1 MNGRKVQERNMEKRV
16 LVVGATGILGGTVCA
31 RLRADGWQVRALAR
45 AGSSAEKVKRLTA
58 SGVEV
63 VEGDLKDRGSLDRAC
78 IGVPAVVS
86 TASSTLSRQAGDSIE
101 TVDRDGQ
108 LQLVDAAAAAA
119 VRRFVLVSFPPI
131 SVPFPLQDAKRA
143 VEERLKAS
151 GMSYTILQPTV
162 FMDVWLSPAL
172 GFDIAGGTAQIF
184 GGGDRPISWIA
195 VQDVARFTVAA
206 LTAPGAENA
215 VLQLGGPEALTP
227 LEVVRQAEQV
237 TGKKMTLTRVPEE
250 AVRGQYQSA
259 SDPLQKSFAA
269 LTLSLIEGSEID
281 MQPAMSRIPLKGM
294 RTVGQYL
301 RGE

>member
-1 MNGRKVQERNMEKRV
+1 MEKRV
-16 LVVGATGILGGTVCA
+16 LVAGATGILGGDVCA
-31 RLRADGWQVRALAR
+31 RLRAEGWHVRGLTR
-45 AGSSAEKVKRLTA
+45 AGSSAEKVKRLIA
-58 SGVEV
+58 AGVEL

-78 IGVPAVVS
+78 SGVAAIVS

-108 LQLVDAAAAAA
+108 LNLVDAAVSAG
-119 VRRFVLVSFPPI
+119 VRRFVLVSFPPM
-131 SVPFPLQDAKRA
+131 PFAFPLQDAKRA
-143 VEERLKAS
+143 VEERLKGS
-151 GMSYTILQPTV
+151 GMTYTILQPTV
-162 FMDVWLSPAL
+162 FMEVWLSPAL
-172 GFDIAGGTAQIF
+172 GFDAANGTAQIF

-227 LEVVRQAEQV
+227 LEVVTLAEQA
-237 TGKKMTLTRVPEE
+237 TGRTMTLTRVPEE
-250 AVRGQYQSA
+250 AVRGQFHSA
-259 SDPLQKSFAA
+259 SDPMQKSFAA

-281 MQPAMSRIPLKGM
+281 MQPALSRIPLTGM
-294 RTVGQYL
+294 RTVRQHL